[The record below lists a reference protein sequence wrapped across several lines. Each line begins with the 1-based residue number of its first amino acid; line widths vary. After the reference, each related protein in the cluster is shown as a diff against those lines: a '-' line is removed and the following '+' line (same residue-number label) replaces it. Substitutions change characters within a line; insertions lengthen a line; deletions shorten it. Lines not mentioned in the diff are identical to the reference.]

1 MIRTLTAAT
10 LLLVAACGRQEA
22 PAPTPANDVAATPA
36 APAKKAE
43 VPSLAGTWRVAGGSG
58 LSATFSGGKVVLS
71 EGCLRRAWTYKQD
84 RNTVSFASNPGGSS
98 NCGQSPSAAL
108 ENAFGPL
115 SEANLAVFAKDG
127 RTVSLSGLG
136 GTLQLE
142 RR

>member
-22 PAPTPANDVAATPA
+22 PAPTPANDVAAVPA
-36 APAKKAE
+36 APAKKD

-84 RNTVSFASNPGGSS
+84 RNTVSFASNPGSSS

-127 RTVSLSGLG
+127 RTVTLSGLG